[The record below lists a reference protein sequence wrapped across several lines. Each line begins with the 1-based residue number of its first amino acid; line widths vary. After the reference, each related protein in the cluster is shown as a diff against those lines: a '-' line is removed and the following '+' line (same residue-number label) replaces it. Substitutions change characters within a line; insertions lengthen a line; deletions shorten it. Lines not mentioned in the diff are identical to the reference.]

1 MADWKKLLKD
11 VLLAD
16 GSIDAE
22 ETKIVEAELM
32 ADGVIDEEEV
42 DFIVELRNE
51 ASECSPEFN
60 KFFFTALA
68 SNILEDGVVD
78 EAEASKLR
86 SILFAD
92 GVIDADEKAFLSE
105 IKSKAKSTSPEF
117 EALFVECMK

>member
-16 GSIDAE
+16 GAIDAD
-22 ETKIVEAELM
+22 ETKLIEAELM

-51 ASECSPEFN
+51 ASECSPEFT

-68 SNILEDGVVD
+68 SNILEDGVIDAD
-78 EAEASKLR
+78 EAAKLR
-86 SILFAD
+86 EILFAD
-92 GVIDADEKAFLSE
+92 GVIDSDEKAFLAR

-117 EALFVECMK
+117 ESLYTECMK

>member
-16 GSIDAE
+16 GAIDADE
-22 ETKIVEAELM
+22 SKLIEAELI

-51 ASECSPEFN
+51 ATACSPEFI

-78 EAEASKLR
+78 ASEAAKLR
-86 SILFAD
+86 EILFAD
-92 GVIDADEKAFLSE
+92 GVIDADEKAFLTE

-117 EALFVECMK
+117 EALYAECMK